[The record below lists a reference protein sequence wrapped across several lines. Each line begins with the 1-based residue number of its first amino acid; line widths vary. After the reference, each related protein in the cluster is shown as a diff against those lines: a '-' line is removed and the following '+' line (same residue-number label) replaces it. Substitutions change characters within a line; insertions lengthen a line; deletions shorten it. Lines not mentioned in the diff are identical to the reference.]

1 VCADVRPRIAITSG
15 DPAGIGP
22 EVVLKALA
30 DDGGERDYIPI
41 VIGDLADLR
50 SIATTCGLDLDI
62 APIESTDDAA
72 GDRVSVLDIGAVAAD
87 VSPGEISPAGGSAAW
102 TCITHGVE
110 LCLAGGADSLVTAPL
125 NKQALELAGHGHDG
139 HTEILQRLTGSAWS
153 LTLFVLPDLRV
164 LFYSR
169 HLSLR
174 DAIAAVKADRIYET
188 IERFVSVA
196 PSIGMPNPRIAVAGL
211 NPHCGE
217 NGLFGTEELD
227 EIEPGLDAAR
237 AAGFDVL
244 GPIPADSVFH
254 QAREGRFDVVLS
266 LYHDQAASVTKSIDF
281 HGTVSIT
288 LGLPFLR
295 FSVDHG
301 TGFDIAAKYVADHRN
316 MANTLALASSWSRR
330 YAAT

>member
-1 VCADVRPRIAITSG
+1 VKPRIAITSG

-22 EVVLKALA
+22 EVVMKALA
-30 DDGGERDYIPI
+30 EDRGERNYVPV

-50 SIATTCGLDLDI
+50 RIVALCGLELDL
-62 APIESTDDAA
+62 APVPDGDSTAD
-72 GDRVSVLDIGAVAAD
+72 GSVSVVDIGPATAH
-87 VSPGEISPAGGSAAW
+87 VSPGQISASGGAAAW
-102 TCITHGVE
+102 ACVTRGVE
-110 LCLAGGADSLVTAPL
+110 MCLAGGADSLVTAPL
-125 NKQALELAGHGHDG
+125 NKQALELAGHGHEG
-139 HTEILQRLTGSAWS
+139 HTEILQRLTDSAWS
-153 LTLFVLPDLRV
+153 QTLFVLSDLRV

-174 DAIAAVKADRIYET
+174 DAIGAVEADRICET
-188 IERFVSVA
+188 IRRFASVA
-196 PSIGMPNPRIAVAGL
+196 GSIGMANPRIAVAGL

-217 NGLFGTEELD
+217 NGLFGTEEID
-227 EIEPGLDAAR
+227 EIEPGVEAAR
-237 AAGFDVL
+237 AAGFDVV

-281 HGTVSIT
+281 HGTVSVT

-301 TGFDIAAKYVADHRN
+301 TGFDIAGKYIADHRN
-316 MANTLALASSWSRR
+316 MANTLALASGWTRR
-330 YAAT
+330 YATA